1 MQLAAPRRAGL
12 GARVAGA
19 GAGDEERHIVACRPA
34 GATISCTIWARSGVR
49 WSAPAAPRTLQ
60 AGGAQSTRASVSGRD
75 EALKAA
81 LVKAAASSAS
91 SPRIC
96 SLDALVVTVSTVNW
110 I

>member
-1 MQLAAPRRAGL
+1 M
-12 GARVAGA
+12 GAQPLRL
-19 GAGDEERHIVACRPA
+19 
-34 GATISCTIWARSGVR
+34 TISCTIWVRSGVR

-60 AGGAQSTRASVSGRD
+60 SGGTQFTKASVSGRD
-75 EALKAA
+75 EALKAV

-96 SLDALVVTVSTVNW
+96 NCEAPLVTVSTVNW